1 MKKKIFYSLNIFI
14 LILFILSIDFTLSKI
29 VYKKDHCFNFQYFK
43 NGHYYDLKKNCKSK
57 YRFKSGF
64 PTVNFYTNNL
74 GLRVSDQ
81 IKNEKNDL
89 KKNIFLFGDS
99 FTFGVGLEYENTY
112 AGLLEKKLS
121 KYNFYNFAVGS
132 YSPTVHFYR
141 LNQAINNGLI
151 PDKIIL
157 FLDLTDVI
165 DESQRWFFD
174 QNLKLPI
181 RPEDRI
187 DTKKTFFKENFKLTY
202 DLINMMRYS
211 TRFIKDNFKDQKINI
226 KTSIQ
231 GQFTYTEIE
240 KLDKRFWKKN
250 DLKNGLNKIELN
262 LNKISKLAKKK
273 NSELYLVVY
282 PWAETLFYGQKNLN
296 WSNFANKICMKNN
309 CITID
314 AFPSFEKYK
323 LENKNWH
330 RKLYFI
336 GDEHF
341 NKEGAKLLAETV
353 LKKIF

>member
-1 MKKKIFYSLNIFI
+1 MKKKIFYSLNIFF
-14 LILFILSIDFTLSKI
+14 LMLFILSIDFTLSKI
-29 VYKKDHCFNFQYFK
+29 VYKKDHCFNFQYYK
-43 NGHYYDLKKNCKSK
+43 SGHFYDLKKNCKSK

-64 PTVNFYTNNL
+64 PNVNFHTNSL
-74 GLRVSDQ
+74 GLRVNDQ
-81 IKNEKNDL
+81 TKNEKSNL

-112 AGLLEKKLS
+112 AGLLEKKLP

-132 YSPTVHFYR
+132 YSPTVHLYR
-141 LNQAINNGLI
+141 LNQAIDNGLI
-151 PDKIIL
+151 PNKIIL

-174 QNLKLPI
+174 QNLQLPI
-181 RPEDRI
+181 RPEDRFE
-187 DTKKTFFKENFKLTY
+187 TKKSFFKNNFKLTY

-211 TRFIKDNFKDQKINI
+211 LRLIKENFKNQKLNI

-250 DLKNGLNKIELN
+250 DLKNGLNKIEQN
-262 LNKISKLAKKK
+262 INEISRLAKKN
-273 NSELYLVVY
+273 NSEFYLVVY
-282 PWAETLFYGQKNLN
+282 PWAETLFYGQKIFN
-296 WSNFANKICMKNN
+296 WSDFANKLCIINN
-309 CITID
+309 CTTIN
-314 AFPSFEKYK
+314 AFTSFEKYK
-323 LENKNWH
+323 LENKDWQ

-353 LKKIF
+353 LQKVF